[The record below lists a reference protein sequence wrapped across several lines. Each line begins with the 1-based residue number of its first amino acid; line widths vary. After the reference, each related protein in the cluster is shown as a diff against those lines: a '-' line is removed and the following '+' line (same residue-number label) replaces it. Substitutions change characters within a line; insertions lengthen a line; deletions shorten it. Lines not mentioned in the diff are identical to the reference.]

1 LLACPL
7 RGRLSP
13 PTYQAGRMCRGLARA
28 ATGGA
33 TTWPGRSGVWGAAFL
48 AEPYYLGPLVTTAM
62 ALSGYPVGPVNKAR
76 IQRVAQAML
85 QFGFMSR
92 QDASQVEQGT
102 LVAAIVGPA
111 S

>member
-1 LLACPL
+1 
-7 RGRLSP
+7 
-13 PTYQAGRMCRGLARA
+13 
-28 ATGGA
+28 
-33 TTWPGRSGVWGAAFL
+33 
-48 AEPYYLGPLVTTAM
+48 M

-85 QFGFMSR
+85 QFSFMGR

-102 LVAAIVGPA
+102 LVAAMVGPA